1 MQHLTIECLIGFA
14 EGRLSP
20 ETKLHVERH
29 LASCSDCSAGMS
41 EWFLLF
47 DLLKVTNLEPTP
59 QYPIRN
65 SVALHD
71 ITSPVSNF
79 KELFATGFFDSTAAA
94 RDVTRDIRSV
104 EDCQQILLR
113 AGDVDVQ
120 LRISGNP
127 RVIEGQMIRRRASY
141 FLVGVPVGLSQNDR
155 EIQATITDMRG
166 EFRFATVPSGTFRLH
181 ADLPSYRL
189 IGDFTIKEE
198 EIN

>member
-20 ETKLHVERH
+20 ETKLQVEQH
-29 LASCSDCSAGMS
+29 LARCSACFAGMS
-41 EWFLLF
+41 EWFLLS
-47 DLLKVTNLEPTP
+47 DLLKVTNLETTP

-65 SVALHD
+65 SIALHD
-71 ITSPVSNF
+71 ITKPVSNF

-94 RDVTRDIRSV
+94 RADIRSI
-104 EDCQQILLR
+104 EDCQQILFR

-127 RVIEGQMIRRRASY
+127 RVIQGQMIRRKASY
-141 FLVGVPVGLSQNDR
+141 FLVGVPVGLSQNER

-189 IGDFTIKEE
+189 VGDFTIKEE